1 MRKPMKTEEQ
11 KKESAKDNLRSVD
24 EFTKRFYPKPINP
37 ETPEFP
43 DAEDVGEKLAKESLD
58 RLQAALAVK

>member
-1 MRKPMKTEEQ
+1 MKTEEQ
-11 KKESAKDNLRSVD
+11 KEKPAKHKIRSLD
-24 EFTKRFYPKPINP
+24 EFRKRFYPKSVNP
-37 ETPEFP
+37 ETEEFP